1 MTCVGKFYYNMD
13 YLSSKHPHP
22 LDEQI
27 TFDEP
32 THTYTI
38 NGDDGYLSVTTWVH
52 SHFSKFDAD
61 KIIDKMMTGRN
72 WSNSKYFG
80 KSKDD
85 IKLMWEVNRDT
96 AAKSGTELHSDIEKF
111 YNNVP
116 NTNTSVEYSQFE
128 NFVKD
133 NSLEPYR
140 TEWTVFDTEL
150 KIAGSIDM
158 TFILPNGNLMIY
170 DWKRSKGINRNT
182 PYETYSNTDCI
193 SHLPDTNFWHYALQ
207 LNMYKTILER
217 NYDTQI
223 SKMMLVCLHPDQKNY
238 KLFDVPELEH
248 ELSELLDIRKTQ
260 LE

>member
-1 MTCVGKFYYNMD
+1 MD
-13 YLSSKHPHP
+13 YLATKHSHP
-22 LDEQI
+22 LDCHIE
-27 TFDEP
+27 FDEP

-38 NGDDGYLSVTTWVH
+38 DGDNGYTSVTTWVH

-61 KIIDKMMTGRN
+61 KIIDKMMSGRN
-72 WSNSKYFG
+72 WSTSKYFG
-80 KSKDD
+80 QTRDD
-85 IKLMWEVNRDT
+85 IKLIWEVNRDA
-96 AAKSGTELHSDIEKF
+96 AAKAGTALHSDIEKF
-111 YNNVP
+111 YNNVSHA
-116 NTNTSVEYSQFE
+116 NISDEYYQFE

-133 NSLEPYR
+133 TSLEPYR
-140 TEWTVFDTEL
+140 TEWMVFDKEM

-217 NYDTQI
+217 NYGKHID
-223 SKMMLVCLHPDQKNY
+223 KMMLVCLHPDQKNY
-238 KLFDVPELEH
+238 KLFEVPELDH
-248 ELSELLDIRKTQ
+248 ELGELIDIRKAQ
-260 LE
+260 IE